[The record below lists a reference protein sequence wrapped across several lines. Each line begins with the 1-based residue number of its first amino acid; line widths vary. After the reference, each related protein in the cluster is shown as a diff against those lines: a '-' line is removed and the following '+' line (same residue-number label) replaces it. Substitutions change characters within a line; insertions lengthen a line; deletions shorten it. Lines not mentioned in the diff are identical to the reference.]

1 MIHAEFGSFLL
12 GKFLEG
18 IPATL
23 KNAFSQLKPDPIE
36 YRETNFQSRHRS
48 FSSYRISDD
57 EVANDPDL
65 ATLFNGARTFHKVY
79 GEAVPEPDAEVVGS
93 AAIEAF
99 LANLIPA
106 MPLRDPSRFA
116 IGVNLVRVI
125 ANEVNMGSPAPG
137 LHQDGYDF
145 SCHVNISRRNVS
157 GGCSILACSAE
168 PADIV
173 FEHTLQ
179 PNEFVFFNDVK
190 LFHTATPITQRIVG
204 EPTWRDMIIVDLVA
218 LPEFRI

>member
-12 GKFLEG
+12 GKLLDNV
-18 IPATL
+18 PAAL
-23 KNAFSQLKPDPIE
+23 RAAFGQLKPDSVE
-36 YRETNFQSRHRS
+36 YRETKFQSRHRC

-57 EVANDPDL
+57 QVGHDPSL
-65 ATLFNGARTFHKVY
+65 ATLFNGVRTFHKAH
-79 GEAVPEPDAEVVGS
+79 ENSAPEPAAEIVNS
-93 AAIEAF
+93 TAIEEF

-106 MPLRDPSRFA
+106 MPIRDPSRFA

-137 LHQDGYDF
+137 LHQDGYDY
-145 SCHVNISRRNVS
+145 SCHANVSRQNVS
-157 GGCSILACSAE
+157 GGCSILACSAD

-179 PNEFVFFNDVK
+179 PNEFVFFNDAK
-190 LFHTATPITQRIVG
+190 LFHTATPITQRIAG
-204 EPTWRDMIIVDLVA
+204 EATWRDMIIVDLVA
-218 LPEFRI
+218 IPESGD